1 MTQPDIY
8 PRAENIRLID
18 TQPPPPRP
26 IDPMIVF
33 LIVGV
38 LTYTVGVA
46 LLAVHLVERGVCS

>member
-33 LIVGV
+33 LVVGV

-46 LLAVHLVERGVCS
+46 LLAVWVSQGGTCP